1 MAPRKRH
8 DLDPSSDDFAVRWAI
23 NLRRLV
29 DQRRLSPAEFRE
41 QLEAVGLEVS
51 PQTVK
56 AWLRGRRLPRV
67 GDLERIARVL
77 GTTDYRKI
85 LPPPRR

>member
-8 DLDPSSDDFAVRWAI
+8 DLDPSSHDYATRWAI
-23 NLRRLV
+23 HLRKLV
-29 DQRRLSPAEFRE
+29 DQRRLSPAECWERLKVE
-41 QLEAVGLEVS
+41 GLEVS
-51 PQTVK
+51 HQTVE

-67 GDLERIARVL
+67 GDLEMIARVL
-77 GTTDYRKI
+77 KVADYRKI

>member
-1 MAPRKRH
+1 MTPRPRH
-8 DLDPSSDDFAVRWAI
+8 ELDPSSDDYGTRWAI
-23 NLRRLV
+23 HLRKLV
-29 DQRRLSPAEFRE
+29 DQRRLTAAEFRE

-51 PQTVK
+51 HQTVE

-67 GDLERIARVL
+67 GDLEMIARVL
-77 GTTDYRKI
+77 KVADYRKI

>member
-1 MAPRKRH
+1 MTPRKRF
-8 DLDPSSDDFAVRWAI
+8 DLDPSSDDYGTRWAI
-23 NLRRLV
+23 HLRRLV

-41 QLEAVGLEVS
+41 RLKVEGLEIS
-51 PQTVK
+51 HQTIE

-67 GDLERIARVL
+67 GDLEMIARVL
-77 GTTDYRKI
+77 KVADYRKI

>member
-8 DLDPSSDDFAVRWAI
+8 DLDPRSDDYGTRWAI
-23 NLRRLV
+23 HLRKLV

-41 QLEAVGLEVS
+41 QLKVEGLEIS
-51 PQTVK
+51 HQTIE

>member
-8 DLDPSSDDFAVRWAI
+8 DLDPSSDDYATRWAI
-23 NLRRLV
+23 HLRKLV

-67 GDLERIARVL
+67 ADLESIAAVL
-77 GTTDYRKI
+77 KVADYRKV
-85 LPPPRR
+85 LPPARR